1 MVWVYSCTCGCAHA
15 STHVCAWIC
24 VCVQLHTCMCMYTRV
39 HAHVCTEPCTPR
51 LPPSRAA
58 ESSSDWHMCVWP
70 QPQQVLHVG
79 GWTDRG
85 AVSPGQENS
94 RSHRKPRTLPAPCL
108 SCCQLPADA
117 AAAGLRGRVAAAGF
131 SCAAGQAHG
140 TGRVSLCSDSPKSPN
155 TEHRRSESAG
165 RHEAQPGAMVP
176 QTSHRL
182 LCWAADLSGCQDKVV
197 FGIMALATDQAKQT
211 SRCAE
216 GIPGV
221 GVLSTPRAGSFLR

>member
-1 MVWVYSCTCGCAHA
+1 MRVYSCTCGCAHA

-165 RHEAQPGAMVP
+165 RHEAQPGAMAP

-197 FGIMALATDQAKQT
+197 FGIMALAADQAKQT